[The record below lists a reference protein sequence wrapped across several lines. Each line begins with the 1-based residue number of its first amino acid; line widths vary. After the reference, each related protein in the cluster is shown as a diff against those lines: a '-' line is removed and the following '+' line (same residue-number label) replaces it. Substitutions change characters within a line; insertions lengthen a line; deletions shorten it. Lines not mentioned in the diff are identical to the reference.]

1 MAVNFINKYPYTD
14 FHELNLDWVI
24 KELSKKAPGR
34 WVTITIHP
42 DEWDGDGLCTVT
54 GITGLDADTPILW
67 SWDPNTI
74 QDSLVD
80 NFVYPCGQGTE
91 QLTFFSSGLPA
102 GDVTIN
108 VLIGGI

>member
-24 KELSKKAPGR
+24 KELSKKAAGR
-34 WVTITIHP
+34 WATITIHP

-67 SWDPNTI
+67 SWAPNTI
-74 QDSLVD
+74 ENTLVD
-80 NFVYPCGQGTE
+80 NFVYPVGQRAE
-91 QLTFFSSGLPA
+91 ELTFFSSGIPD

-108 VLIGGI
+108 VLIGG

>member
-14 FHELNLDWVI
+14 FHELNLDWII

-42 DEWDGDGLCTVT
+42 DEWDGDGLCAVT

-67 SWDPNTI
+67 SWSPITIENT
-74 QDSLVD
+74 LVN
-80 NFVYPCGQGTE
+80 NFVYPVGQFTE
-91 QLTFFSSGLPA
+91 KLVFYSSGIPD
-102 GDVTIN
+102 GDVIIN
-108 VLIGGI
+108 VLIGG

>member
-14 FHELNLDWVI
+14 FHELNLDWII
-24 KELSKKAPGR
+24 KELSKKAAGR

-67 SWDPNTI
+67 SWAPNTAEDGI
-74 QDSLVD
+74 MN
-80 NFVYPCGQGTE
+80 NFTLPVAQGNE
-91 QLTFFSSGLPA
+91 QLTFACNNVPS
-102 GDVTIN
+102 GDVTFY
-108 VLIGGI
+108 VLIGG

>member
-42 DEWDGDGLCTVT
+42 DEWDGDGLCTCTRHRHKVSEYKQSFGKT
-54 GITGLDADTPILW
+54 
-67 SWDPNTI
+67 
-74 QDSLVD
+74 
-80 NFVYPCGQGTE
+80 
-91 QLTFFSSGLPA
+91 
-102 GDVTIN
+102 
-108 VLIGGI
+108 

>member
-24 KELSKKAPGR
+24 KELSKKAAGR

-42 DEWDGDGLCTVT
+42 DEWVDDMCTVT
-54 GITGLDADTPILW
+54 GITGLEADTPILW
-67 SWDPNTI
+67 CWSPNTI
-74 QDSLVD
+74 ENTLVD

-91 QLTFFSSGLPA
+91 QLTFFSSGIPD
-102 GDVTIN
+102 GDVIIN
-108 VLIGGI
+108 VLIGG